1 MLHDVV
7 EQCETLRAHSKPVEL
22 AWQMG
27 CDLIGLSHTD
37 PWRDFGIMF
46 AQHPDLQHSTLAY
59 HNHFHSA
66 EAVVSAAHL
75 AAREFGENSVYSP
88 ILMFAMLCHDI
99 AHTGK
104 TNSYDYELETQ
115 ALNAMREFISPDMQ
129 QFWNEHLQSTH
140 GTMKNLLNTVEPI
153 VLGTDF
159 KNGPKLNQS
168 NYRLNAQNNPLHQL
182 CMLANEADILPSI
195 ILETGVPR
203 GHWVAQEANNP
214 AVGSWKG
221 RMFFLSQLAVC
232 ESQASKDMGVHE
244 HIEAQIA
251 AIGALDADFLEMNNV
266 THGWENSVQ
275 LVQQHMNFPA
285 KRMKV

>member
-1 MLHDVV
+1 MLQNMI
-7 EQCETLRAHSKPVEL
+7 EQYKILRSNSNPVEL
-22 AWQMG
+22 AWNMG
-27 CDLIGLSHTD
+27 CDHIGLSPND
-37 PWRDFGIMF
+37 PWREFGLMF
-46 AQHPDLQHSTLAY
+46 AQHPDLQHSELAY
-59 HNHFHSA
+59 HNNFHSA

-75 AAREFGENSVYSP
+75 ASLEFGENTVYAP
-88 ILMFAMLCHDI
+88 VLMFSMLCHDI

-104 TNSYDYELETQ
+104 TNTYDYELETQ
-115 ALNAMREFISPDMQ
+115 AVNAMRAFLGPDMQ
-129 QFWNEHLQSTH
+129 QFWNQHLQSTQ
-140 GTMKNLLNTVEPI
+140 GTLKNFLNTVETI

-159 KNGPKLNQS
+159 KNGPKLNQN

-203 GHWVAQEANNP
+203 GHWVAEEANNP

-232 ESQASKDMGVHE
+232 ESQASKAMGLQE
-244 HIEAQIA
+244 HIDEQVA
-251 AIGALDADFLEMNNV
+251 AIGALGAEFLDANNAE
-266 THGWENSVQ
+266 HGWENSMQ
-275 LVQQHMNFPA
+275 LVQQQINVPT

>member
-1 MLHDVV
+1 MLEMIEHYK
-7 EQCETLRAHSKPVEL
+7 TLREHSNPVEL
-22 AWQMG
+22 AWAMG
-27 CDLIGLSHTD
+27 CDHIGLAPSD
-37 PWRDFGIMF
+37 PWREFGRRF

-66 EAVVSAAHL
+66 EAVLSGAHL
-75 AAREFGENSVYSP
+75 AALEFGDNSVYSP

-115 ALNAMREFISPDMQ
+115 AVSAMREFINTDMQ
-129 QFWNEHLQSTH
+129 QFWTEHMQSTH
-140 GTMKNLLNTVEPI
+140 GTLKNLLNTVETI

-168 NYRLNAQNNPLHQL
+168 NYRLNTHNNPLHQL

-195 ILETGVPR
+195 ILDTGVPR
-203 GHWVAQEANNP
+203 GHWVAEEANNV

-232 ESQASKDMGVHE
+232 ESHASKSMGLQE
-244 HIEAQIA
+244 HIDAQVA
-251 AIGALDADFLEMNNV
+251 AIGTLGAEFLDANDVKN
-266 THGWENSVQ
+266 GWENSVQ
-275 LVQQHMNFPA
+275 LVQQHMHTPS